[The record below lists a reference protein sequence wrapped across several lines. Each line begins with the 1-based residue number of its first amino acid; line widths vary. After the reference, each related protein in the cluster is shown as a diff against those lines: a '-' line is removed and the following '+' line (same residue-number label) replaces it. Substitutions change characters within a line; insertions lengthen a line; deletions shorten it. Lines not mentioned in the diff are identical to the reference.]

1 MGVKEREELKAES
14 EELKETVIDLTN
26 ESASDKEVKV
36 FSGTEHKAKVDA
48 VSDIA
53 QQETCPDSIAVKE
66 SLSSSEKQEKE
77 EEKQEKEEEKQEKEE
92 DLNQTSL
99 EFEQLASCS
108 RKQEAQESNLD
119 SKSLPENKEAI
130 EPITKEE
137 TFYEKPKT

>member
-1 MGVKEREELKAES
+1 MGEQQKVKEREELKAES

-66 SLSSSEKQEKE
+66 SLLLLKNKRKE
-77 EEKQEKEEEKQEKEE
+77 
-92 DLNQTSL
+92 
-99 EFEQLASCS
+99 
-108 RKQEAQESNLD
+108 RK
-119 SKSLPENKEAI
+119 NK
-130 EPITKEE
+130 K
-137 TFYEKPKT
+137 KKRKNKKKKRNKKKKKRKNKKNK